1 LNLLNLLSVFV
12 IICWSFLIYT
22 WIGYPLILFLLM
34 RERLNRTSSQPESTG
49 VLLVSKKNQFQSHVS
64 SIENESYSRNTGNN
78 LATAPIPCHFPT
90 VSILLS
96 AYNEEKH
103 IDNRIRNL
111 IELDYPQNKFSIC
124 IGIDGS
130 TDRTAEIAKN
140 WVSKIQGLRVYAFNQ
155 RRGKIAVL
163 RELVA
168 QNRNDILIFT
178 DANTAFK
185 PDALKKLVSHFQN
198 PSVGGV
204 CGRLLLLG
212 EKEESFYWRME
223 NHLKRMESSLDSC
236 LGANGAIYA
245 IRRHLF
251 WSDIPDNTIVD
262 DFVIG
267 MKVREQ
273 RKRVLYE
280 TEAVAEENLPSTA
293 EEWGRRIRIG
303 AGDYQALML
312 CRKCLLPSYKKF
324 AWMFLSHKVF
334 RWFTPQILLTLFI
347 CSLALL
353 VNYFFSGDSHFYLF
367 EIVAIFGGSLMVI
380 VFLSALIGRLLKN
393 VTFSAGK
400 ILGFLRLCDHFFT
413 MQVALFLGFIRF
425 CRGNLRGYWKRT
437 SRD

>member
-1 LNLLNLLSVFV
+1 MVSRNFQKGGSNSTLENGAYSRKIENALEVE
-12 IICWSFLIYT
+12 
-22 WIGYPLILFLLM
+22 PILF
-34 RERLNRTSSQPESTG
+34 
-49 VLLVSKKNQFQSHVS
+49 
-64 SIENESYSRNTGNN
+64 
-78 LATAPIPCHFPT
+78 FPT

-103 IDNRIRNL
+103 IENRIRNL
-111 IELDYPQNKFSIC
+111 IELDYPQNKISIC

-140 WVSKIQGLRVYAFNQ
+140 WVSKIQGLKVYAFSQ
-155 RRGKIAVL
+155 RRGKMAVL
-163 RELVA
+163 KELVE
-168 QNRNDILIFT
+168 QNRSEILVFT

-185 PDALKKLVSHFQN
+185 PDALKKLVIHFQD

-245 IRRHLF
+245 IRRDLF
-251 WSDIPDNTIVD
+251 WSGIPDNTIVD

-280 TEAVAEENLPSTA
+280 TEAIAEEELPATPD
-293 EEWGRRIRIG
+293 EWARRIRIG

-324 AWMFLSHKVF
+324 AWMFWSHKVF
-334 RWFTPQILLTLFI
+334 RWFTPQIFLMLLV
-347 CSLALL
+347 CSFALL
-353 VNYFFSGDSHFYLF
+353 IYYYFWGNLHLYPF
-367 EIVAIFGGSLMVI
+367 EMMARFGSCLMIAIL
-380 VFLSALIGRLLKN
+380 LCALIGRLLKN
-393 VTFSAGK
+393 VSFSTGK
-400 ILGFLRLCDHFFT
+400 ILRLLRLCDHFFT
-413 MQVALFLGFIRF
+413 MQVS
-425 CRGNLRGYWKRT
+425 T
-437 SRD
+437 SFGVHSVLQRKSSWLLEKDIERLVCIW